1 VPELQREIWEW
12 PTLFCAPRVVQI
24 PQFGSEYGPDM
35 ALKKHKINSAKKSE
49 SKRKDVAM
57 RRELAAK
64 GKQNR
69 ETPVEALSDP
79 QDTWTTK
86 HYS

>member
-1 VPELQREIWEW
+1 
-12 PTLFCAPRVVQI
+12 
-24 PQFGSEYGPDM
+24 M